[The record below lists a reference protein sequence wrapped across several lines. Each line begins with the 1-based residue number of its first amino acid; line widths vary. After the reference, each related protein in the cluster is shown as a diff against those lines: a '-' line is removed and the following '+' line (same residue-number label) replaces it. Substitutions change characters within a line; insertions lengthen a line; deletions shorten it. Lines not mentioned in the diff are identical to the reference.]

1 MSARKTRRRFIS
13 SNQGST
19 RPMIALSRF
28 RPASAEGSDQPGMD
42 GRARLDGLR
51 DRRSLRNLGQT
62 AALLFCQRRRETD
75 LAFDPVGAV
84 VRFVVPQLDV
94 DVPEPP
100 ALLLG
105 VHAQGDGSAGAQRG
119 EEEGIRRGARIGPAG
134 TDRLVRLQIV
144 KPGLDPLGVSGF
156 AVAGGT

>member
-28 RPASAEGSDQPGMD
+28 RPASAEGSDQPGVD
-42 GRARLDGLR
+42 GRAGLDGLR

-62 AALLFCQRRRETD
+62 AALLLRQRRRESD
-75 LAFDPVGAV
+75 LAFDPVGAL
-84 VRFVVPQLDV
+84 VRLVELQLDV

-100 ALLLG
+100 AFLLR
-105 VHAQGDGSAGAQRG
+105 VHTKSDGSAGAER
-119 EEEGIRRGARIGPAG
+119 
-134 TDRLVRLQIV
+134 
-144 KPGLDPLGVSGF
+144 
-156 AVAGGT
+156 